1 MKKVII
7 LFENITQN
15 LIIDPNKKYCLY
27 YKGCFCPPH
36 IGHFD
41 IIRKYVEHNSNV
53 KIIVN
58 QQASY
63 SRHRVPRDV
72 SIHIMKTYIKELLPI
87 NRVSLV
93 FKESKYNLLNHK
105 FVKEADV
112 FVSLRGNE
120 KKRKYEQN
128 FLQPITNNNGTVVEN
143 RTIIN
148 KVAVK
153 KDVINIISNKYFNK
167 ELLQQHKNVIYYY
180 TDRGENG
187 PSATKF
193 TETIIKYKNNDAT
206 YDDVVKFLPEKLSD
220 NIKKYI
226 ISRL

>member
-1 MKKVII
+1 MKRVII
-7 LFENITQN
+7 LFENITKN

-41 IIRKYVEHNSNV
+41 NIRRYIENNSNV

-58 QQASY
+58 QLASF
-63 SRHRVPRDV
+63 SRHRVPKDV
-72 SIHIMKTYIKELLPI
+72 SVNIMKTYIKELLPI
-87 NRVSLV
+87 DRVSLV
-93 FKESKYNLLNHK
+93 FRESKNNLLNHK

-112 FVSLRGNE
+112 FVNLRGNE
-120 KKRKYEQN
+120 KKRKYEQE
-128 FLQPITNNNGTVVEN
+128 FLQPVNKGVKVNKRVINKTVVDNLTNN
-143 RTIIN
+143 
-148 KVAVK
+148 
-153 KDVINIISNKYFNK
+153 YFNR
-167 ELLQQHKNVIYYY
+167 ELLQQNKYVIYYY

-187 PSATKF
+187 PSATLF
-193 TETIIKYKNNDAT
+193 TETIAKYKNNNAT
-206 YDDVVKFLPEKLSD
+206 YEDVIKFLPQKLTE